1 MNQTRS
7 IGVAEARFGLTVLT
21 CLLVALGYVVLQR
34 LGGTGQTVLVETRP
48 LNTVEPYPTTPP
60 KPERPEQPEVI
71 KVETTAELPTSNV
84 PRTTLRPQ
92 LTPNQAPQ

>member
-1 MNQTRS
+1 MNQARS

-21 CLLVALGYVVLQR
+21 CLLVVLGYVVLQR

-48 LNTVEPYPTTPP
+48 LNTVEPITAPP
-60 KPERPEQPEVI
+60 KLERPEQPEVI
-71 KVETTAELPTSNV
+71 KVETTVELPTSTV

-92 LTPNQAPQ
+92 LPPRQAPQ